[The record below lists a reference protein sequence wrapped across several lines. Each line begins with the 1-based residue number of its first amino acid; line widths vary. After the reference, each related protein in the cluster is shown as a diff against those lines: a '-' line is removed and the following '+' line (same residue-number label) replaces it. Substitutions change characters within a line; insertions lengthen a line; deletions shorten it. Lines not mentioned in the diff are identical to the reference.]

1 MFHFN
6 CSATKSHILCVS
18 IQQNRE
24 VIKERMHNKVLMEG
38 NVNGHCFTIE
48 GDGEGKPYE

>member
-1 MFHFN
+1 MFHCN

-18 IQQNRE
+18 IQKS
-24 VIKERMHNKVLMEG
+24 VIKTHMLNKVRMEG

-48 GDGEGKPYE
+48 GTGEGKPYE